1 MQVHHVS
8 YVRVDYI
15 DTRKDI
21 QNNGLP
27 PFVVQSERLEVSYF
41 YPVEDLLEYVRAAGI
56 IKLHQVP
63 EDSGDVVLEG
73 FPVDPDEFERVV
85 VYTDYSTDSRWGQE
99 LAEAFPGI
107 FGTYVNVIV
116 REDRPVGLLVSDD
129 PYLDVPDRYRRN
141 ADIREVPDAD
151 VLGYLYGEGLVP
163 SKVCDGVTPEGIS
176 YQYFTL
182 RQVEV

>member
-1 MQVHHVS
+1 MQVQHVS

-21 QNNGLP
+21 QGNGLP

-41 YPVEDLLEYVRAAGI
+41 YPVEELKEYIRAAGI

-63 EDSGDVVLEG
+63 DDSGDVVLEG
-73 FPVDPDEFERVV
+73 FPVDPEAFERVV
-85 VYTDYSTDSRWGQE
+85 VYTDYYVDSYWGQR

-107 FGTYVNVIV
+107 WGVYVNAIV

-129 PYLDVPDRYRRN
+129 PYLDVPERYSRN
-141 ADIREVPDAD
+141 ADIREVPGDD

-163 SKVCDGVTPEGIS
+163 SKVCDTVTPEGSTYS
-176 YQYFTL
+176 YWTL
-182 RQVEV
+182 RQVDV